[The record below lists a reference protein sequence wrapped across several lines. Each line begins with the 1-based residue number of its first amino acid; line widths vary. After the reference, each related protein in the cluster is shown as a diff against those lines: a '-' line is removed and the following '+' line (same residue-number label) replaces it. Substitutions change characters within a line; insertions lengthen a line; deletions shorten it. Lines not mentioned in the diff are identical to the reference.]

1 MEQTKFKGSVTVYFA
16 IAITLIISVIMSVT
30 EIARMNAQKLYLQIA
45 TDSAIDS
52 MASLY
57 HRKLYEYY
65 NLYGVEYRTNDGLVN
80 EYLDFIYQYFEDEG
94 MPIGNWYIA
103 NIEKENVN
111 LEINELLDNEYLEKE
126 IENYMKLKMIG
137 KTIEFFG
144 REVNIEDEV
153 SMEVVLNDAKNIFSE
168 MKKSELY
175 SEINERYF
183 DFKDSIKILEKYI
196 KKISDYVEKANQGIR
211 YMKSL
216 STSGSEENAKNV
228 SKKLDTLSKDI
239 TSLITNL
246 DNFKNKMRDFRAVVE
261 KSYNRYKADVH
272 SEKYEYNE
280 DIKKFI
286 ETEFTKFFEYVD
298 ENSPMNVK
306 IENTKTE
313 CRNIIDT
320 INEHN
325 RNLFAYVA
333 EFNRIESE
341 IRYERSLSGEDR
353 DNDAI
358 RDLREEKRDLQ
369 DTVKEYLKDIKE
381 FYKDLII
388 EDPNIVTSNGNY
400 TENEN
405 LLQSLIKLKDGFI
418 LNLVMSNDEVEK
430 IDTSNMTY
438 KNFNILSNTNNISM
452 RKLLLGEYEIDKF
465 NYYNKELCGEWT
477 KSGSVN
483 LETEKMITG
492 FASDRDAIEEVI
504 KRILIIRIAMNVL
517 HIYAHSEKREL
528 AHSFATA
535 LFIEFSPIMVEIMTL
550 VIITAWGT
558 AQGLADIKKLL
569 ANKKVNFLHS
579 TDSWTLSVESIL
591 NVARGQLDS
600 VSEEDDRG
608 FAFSY
613 KDYLRLLLFAEKQSD
628 VDERMV
634 NIIESNIK
642 KEQGNFDFE
651 KLVYSFA
658 VDNKFI
664 CKHFFTN
671 FTFVSASSER
681 LYEQYAI
688 RTNAYRQYYE
698 N

>member
-1 MEQTKFKGSVTVYFA
+1 MKVSSLKGSVSVYFI

-30 EIARMNAQKLYLQIA
+30 EIARINAQRLYLQIA
-45 TDSAIDS
+45 TDAAIDS

-80 EYLDFIYQYFEDEG
+80 EYLDFLYPYFEDEG

-111 LEINELLDNEYLEKE
+111 LDINELIDNDNLEKE
-126 IENYMKLKMIG
+126 IENYMKFKLIG

-144 REVNIEDEV
+144 KEINIEDEV
-153 SMEVVLNDAKNIFSE
+153 AIEMILNDVKNIFE
-168 MKKSELY
+168 ETKKSELY

-183 DFKDSIKILEKYI
+183 DFKDSVKILEKYI
-196 KKISDYVEKANQGIR
+196 KKISDYVEKGNQGIR

-216 STSGSEENAKNV
+216 SISGSEENAKNV
-228 SKKLDTLSKDI
+228 SKKLNTLSRDI
-239 TSLITNL
+239 QSLITNL
-246 DNFKNKMRDFRAVVE
+246 DNFKSKMREFRDVVE
-261 KSYNRYKADVH
+261 KSYDKYKDDVR
-272 SEKYEYNE
+272 SEKYVYND
-280 DIKKFI
+280 DIKSFI
-286 ETEFTKFFEYVD
+286 ETEFRRFLEYVD
-298 ENSPMNVK
+298 ENSPMNIK
-306 IENTKTE
+306 IENVKTE
-313 CRNIIDT
+313 CNQIIDT

-325 RNLFAYVA
+325 RNLINYVS
-333 EFNRIESE
+333 EFERIESE
-341 IRYERSLSGEDR
+341 IRYERSLSSDER
-353 DNDAI
+353 DNDTI
-358 RDLREEKRDLQ
+358 EELRDERRDLQ
-369 DTVKEYLKDIKE
+369 DTVKEYLKEIKD
-381 FYKDLII
+381 FYKNLII
-388 EDPNIVTSNGNY
+388 EDPNIVTSKGNY
-400 TENEN
+400 AENEN
-405 LLQSLIKLKDGFI
+405 LLQTLIGLKDGFL
-418 LNLVMSNDEVEK
+418 LNLVMDSDDIEK
-430 IDTSNMTY
+430 IDTSNMMY

-452 RKLLLGEYEIDKF
+452 RKLLLTEYELDKF
-465 NYYNKELCGEWT
+465 NYYTKNLREEIT
-477 KSGSVN
+477 KSGSTN
-483 LETEKMITG
+483 LEAEKLISGCM
-492 FASDRDAIEEVI
+492 SDKEAIEEVI
-504 KRILIIRIAMNVL
+504 KRILVIRIAMNVL
-517 HIYAHSEKREL
+517 HIYTHAEKREL

-535 LFIEFSPIMVEIMTL
+535 LFIEFSPIMVEIMSL

-569 ANKKVNFLHS
+569 LNKKVSFLHS
-579 TDSWTLSVESIL
+579 TDSWTVSVESIL

-600 VSEEDDRG
+600 VSDEDDSG

-613 KDYLRLLLFAEKQSD
+613 KDYLRLLLLIENQSD
-628 VDERMV
+628 VDERMA
-634 NIIESNIK
+634 NIIECNIK
-642 KEQGNFDFE
+642 KEQENFDFE

-671 FTFVSASSER
+671 FTFVTANSER